1 MRIGHGDSQLTKI
14 RIGTNSW
21 THLWYIIMIYIYI
34 YIFIYLGW
42 TPMRAVTGSASSCS
56 PDSPDSPKTPW
67 PRTHKFQF
75 HKLGNGGEA
84 LRWYTG
90 CRCSSHHRFLYKSPG
105 AQTGR
110 WYEMEVFQHS
120 LGNRNGEC
128 GWTNH
133 FRLRLDRFFLGICI
147 LRIGVQNVLKH
158 RMK

>member
-1 MRIGHGDSQLTKI
+1 MVTANWQRYELVLIVGLIYDIL
-14 RIGTNSW
+14 SW
-21 THLWYIIMIYIYI
+21 FIIYIYI
-34 YIFIYLGW
+34 IYIYIYLGW
-42 TPMRAVTGSASSCS
+42 TPMRAVPGSASSCS

-110 WYEMEVFQHS
+110 WFLDGGFSAQLRQQKWRMWMEQPFQAKAGS
-120 LGNRNGEC
+120 ILP
-128 GWTNH
+128 
-133 FRLRLDRFFLGICI
+133 I
-147 LRIGVQNVLKH
+147 LRIGVENTTECVET
-158 RMK
+158 